1 MKKFLCFV
9 IAIAVLLS
17 CCACGQKPEET
28 KPAASGSN
36 QKTPEEQFGHIDQ
49 LTPEDGVYQI
59 WSEVGVKNMAAHPDA
74 DFELLCNIDMGGAVL
89 EPIGTPANPFT
100 GDIKGAD
107 FTISN
112 FSIAPKEGVQG
123 FVGVNKGF
131 VRDLRLADVQMVT
144 DETVKYAG
152 VLAAVNESRI
162 MRCQINGASIQA
174 DKLAEGA
181 AVGGAMGTSS
191 KELTSTPI
199 TVDVLC
205 NAPGAAVVGGIVGEA
220 TGGLVEYVD
229 SDGAI
234 TVTGE
239 NKTVGLLAGKATDTE
254 ITYCVFVGADNSL
267 NGQLFTNLATGD
279 TEDNFEGCAIRDNT
293 PVVMTE
299 NQRKLRQRVVDQMD
313 LQTSFVWRVRE
324 SLKNDEGAWSP
335 GYTYF
340 GFPYKHACA
349 TYARMQY
356 LLDDEGYVKDFAYD
370 LPSNYLKD
378 YMGNDCSTCL
388 ITALWTVSNSVDFGH
403 CSRQYPWDETGGCL
417 FVGDWEPDPSLS
429 VSDSR
434 KHIDYNG
441 EQKMYEAYA
450 QLKMGDF
457 YVYHIPDVGGHTRM
471 VAENAVVVRNMD
483 GTINPDYSY
492 VVTHE
497 QGWTTSDTERKT
509 HTTCRNGYP
518 YTFANLLYDAAVPV
532 TCEEL
537 VTGEME
543 PATCELIGGSEGKM
557 GLTTGTIKTNYYLD
571 YVDMVI
577 TDSKGN
583 EVFNQRMF
591 PGLGRVG
598 DRSEQ
603 TQRFYLEEFDMGRF
617 APALAQVR
625 FENGETYSY
634 KISATNAPGDTF
646 LVKEAS
652 FVNGQG

>member
-17 CCACGQKPEET
+17 CCACGQKPQQNQ
-28 KPAASGSN
+28 PAANASGE
-36 QKTPEEQFGHIDQ
+36 KTPEEQFGHIDQ
-49 LTPEDGVYQI
+49 LTPQDGVYQI

-89 EPIGTPANPFT
+89 EPIGTPSAPFT

-112 FSIAPKEGVQG
+112 FSIAAKEGVQG

-131 VRDLRLADVQMVT
+131 IRDLRLSNVT
-144 DETVKYAG
+144 IITEDTTQNAG
-152 VLAAVNESRI
+152 VLAAINESRI
-162 MRCQINGASIQA
+162 LRCQITGSITA
-174 DKLAEGA
+174 DKLSDSA
-181 AVGGAMGTSS
+181 AVGGAIGTNGG
-191 KELTSTPI
+191 ELSNSTMD
-199 TVDVLC
+199 VDVVC
-205 NAPGAAVVGGIVGEA
+205 NAPKAAFVGGIAGQ
-220 TGGLVEYVD
+220 THKGKLEYVN
-229 SDGAI
+229 SDGAL

-239 NKTVGLLAGKATDTE
+239 QKTVGLFAGQMADTS

-279 TEDNFEGCAIRDNT
+279 DEGNFEGCAIRDNT

-299 NQRKLRQRVVDQMD
+299 NQLKLRQRVVDQMD
-313 LQTSFVWRVRE
+313 KLTSFEWKVRE
-324 SLKNDEGAWSP
+324 NLEHDEGSFNKE
-335 GYTYF
+335 YTYY
-340 GFPYKHACA
+340 GHPYKHACA

-356 LLDDEGYVKDFAYD
+356 LLDDEGYIKDFVYD
-370 LPSNYLKD
+370 MPSNYLKN
-378 YMGNDCSTCL
+378 YMGNDCSTGL

-403 CSRQYPWDETGGCL
+403 CQRQYPWDETGGCL
-417 FVGDWEPDPSLS
+417 YVGDWEPDPSLS
-429 VSDSR
+429 ISDSR
-434 KHIDYNG
+434 VHIEYNG

-471 VAENAVVVRNMD
+471 AAENAVVVRNMD

-492 VVTHE
+492 VMTHE
-497 QGWTTSDTERKT
+497 QGYTTTDTVNKT
-509 HTTCRNGYP
+509 HTTCRNNHK
-518 YTFANLLYDAAVPV
+518 YTFANLLYDAAVPL

-543 PATCELIGGSEGKM
+543 PATCELIGGSEGKL
-557 GLTTGTIKTNYYLD
+557 GLTTGTVKTNYYLD

-577 TDSKGN
+577 TDSQGN

-591 PGLGRVG
+591 PGLGRDG
-598 DRSEQ
+598 DKSAE
-603 TQRFYLEEFDMGRF
+603 TQRFYIDEFDLARY
-617 APALAQVR
+617 APALAKAR
-625 FENGETYSY
+625 FEKGETYSY
-634 KISATNAPGDTF
+634 TISATNLPGDTF
-646 LVKEAS
+646 QVAEGT
-652 FVNGQG
+652 FTQGQA